1 MKKDSPNEG
10 ELIKLARKGKG
21 LTQKQL
27 SEKTGLAVVTIQ
39 QYERNLRQPK
49 LENIKNQAAL
59 LRSSSTSFLRETL
72 SILPVAKT
80 GSCSLN
86 KMSLGRYNSDN
97 PLFLM

>member
-39 QYERNLRQPK
+39 QYERNLRCRLK
-49 LENIKNQAAL
+49 AFGDAIFSKG
-59 LRSSSTSFLRETL
+59 F
-72 SILPVAKT
+72 
-80 GSCSLN
+80 
-86 KMSLGRYNSDN
+86 
-97 PLFLM
+97 

>member
-39 QYERNLRQPK
+39 QTGLSKKTRK
-49 LENIKNQAAL
+49 AA
-59 LRSSSTSFLRETL
+59 
-72 SILPVAKT
+72 
-80 GSCSLN
+80 
-86 KMSLGRYNSDN
+86 
-97 PLFLM
+97 

>member
-49 LENIKNQAAL
+49 LENIKKYEKPIHING
-59 LRSSSTSFLRETL
+59 
-72 SILPVAKT
+72 K
-80 GSCSLN
+80 
-86 KMSLGRYNSDN
+86 LGLWNYNEEN
-97 PLFLM
+97 N